1 MSLLV
6 WFISVWSL
14 VFFQSTPPVVV
25 VDAVFFWSADCSF
38 CQAVLVKDLP
48 PLEAK
53 YGSQLQIQK
62 VPLVSANDIDTL
74 FNAADFFGLKKDQI
88 VVPFL
93 VVGNKTLAGQDAI
106 EKQFAGIIEA
116 GLAQGGIPAPQLPQ
130 ALADLVAR
138 LTPTPR
144 PTLASL
150 GNVPL
155 APGEIPSPTSPG
167 GASGCAAGGKSS
179 CDLKPSQLTPA
190 PAGGSAGIFSTP
202 LAAAIGAAV
211 GVLAL
216 ASLAWFII
224 SRRRTS

>member
-1 MSLLV
+1 MSWLL
-6 WFISVWSL
+6 WFLSVASMA
-14 VFFQSTPPVVV
+14 FFQSAPPPAVH
-25 VDAVFFWSADCSF
+25 AVFFWSPDCSF
-38 CQAVLVKDLP
+38 CQAVLAKDLP

-62 VPLVSANDIDTL
+62 VPLVSASDVDTL
-74 FNAADFFGLKKDQI
+74 FNAAGFFGLKKDEI

-116 GLAQGGIPAPQLPQ
+116 GLAQGGIPAPLLPQ

-138 LTPTPR
+138 PTPTPR
-144 PTLASL
+144 PTIVAIGS
-150 GNVPL
+150 VPL

-167 GASGCAAGGKSS
+167 GGAGCAAGGKTS
-179 CDLKPSQLTPA
+179 CDLQPSQLTPA
-190 PAGGSAGIFSTP
+190 PAGPFSNPVMVAGV
-202 LAAAIGAAV
+202 AAA

-216 ASLAWFII
+216 AGLAWFII

>member
-38 CQAVLVKDLP
+38 CQAVLAKDLP

-93 VVGNKTLAGQDAI
+93 VVGNKTLA
-106 EKQFAGIIEA
+106 
-116 GLAQGGIPAPQLPQ
+116 
-130 ALADLVAR
+130 
-138 LTPTPR
+138 
-144 PTLASL
+144 
-150 GNVPL
+150 
-155 APGEIPSPTSPG
+155 
-167 GASGCAAGGKSS
+167 
-179 CDLKPSQLTPA
+179 
-190 PAGGSAGIFSTP
+190 
-202 LAAAIGAAV
+202 
-211 GVLAL
+211 
-216 ASLAWFII
+216 
-224 SRRRTS
+224 

>member
-38 CQAVLVKDLP
+38 CQAVLAKDLP

-116 GLAQGGIPAPQLPQ
+116 
-130 ALADLVAR
+130 
-138 LTPTPR
+138 
-144 PTLASL
+144 
-150 GNVPL
+150 
-155 APGEIPSPTSPG
+155 
-167 GASGCAAGGKSS
+167 
-179 CDLKPSQLTPA
+179 
-190 PAGGSAGIFSTP
+190 
-202 LAAAIGAAV
+202 
-211 GVLAL
+211 
-216 ASLAWFII
+216 
-224 SRRRTS
+224 